1 MRTNNR
7 SMVGYI
13 VGLIWAVGFFLRYFI
28 IYSDISQGIIY
39 ISIGVGIIA
48 FSWIYD
54 VITRLSDTSYA
65 MGSYLNDLRKLVD
78 EIRHNRKVYKHI

>member
-28 IYSDISQGIIY
+28 IWNDYSQGIIFVGL
-39 ISIGVGIIA
+39 GVGLIA
-48 FSWIYD
+48 FSWLYD
-54 VITRLSDTSYA
+54 MILRINNTLYAVEVHLAGDDDT
-65 MGSYLNDLRKLVD
+65 
-78 EIRHNRKVYKHI
+78 